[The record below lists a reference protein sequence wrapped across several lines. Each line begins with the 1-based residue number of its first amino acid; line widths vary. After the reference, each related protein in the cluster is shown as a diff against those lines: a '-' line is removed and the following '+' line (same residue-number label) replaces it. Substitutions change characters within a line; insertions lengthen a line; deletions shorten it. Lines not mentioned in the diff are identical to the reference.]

1 VFLSSFL
8 FFFLSTCVS
17 FLIFFFRG
25 NLCLFPF
32 EATILL
38 CVLMIS
44 QARSTLGEREYNG
57 HAPLRRA
64 ASSTSVDYPMSTD
77 DDYQAL
83 MLAEFGPLMP
93 VLTQEEVLA
102 AMVADETEVHAPL
115 LPEDDES
122 QAMIP
127 DDNKEDRNKRKS
139 PPPPSA
145 EDSIDEPS
153 PRPSKRAKV
162 PSPRAMNKMMATLIL
177 ERSHTAPELSESA
190 LWCQCNELPP
200 GSRRCA
206 LHQYAPFW
214 RWMPEHDQVPPVGSD
229 DGITVPKT
237 QTDSNRI
244 VAKYIR
250 WRRTVLMPSLFYVE
264 HAQLKMKL

>member
-1 VFLSSFL
+1 LTSVSFLLFVSFFRPVFLSSF
-8 FFFLSTCVS
+8 
-17 FLIFFFRG
+17 IFFRG

-32 EATILL
+32 EATILS

-44 QARSTLGEREYNG
+44 QARSTLGEREYNE

-64 ASSTSVDYPMSTD
+64 ASSTSVSYRLAESEVDYPMSTD
-77 DDYQAL
+77 DDYQAF

-145 EDSIDEPS
+145 EDFIDEPS

-206 LHQYAPFW
+206 LH
-214 RWMPEHDQVPPVGSD
+214 
-229 DGITVPKT
+229 
-237 QTDSNRI
+237 
-244 VAKYIR
+244 
-250 WRRTVLMPSLFYVE
+250 
-264 HAQLKMKL
+264 